1 MTRAATRGQGLAK
14 TAGKAEGTAIKRVA
28 KRCAKRPKQ
37 RVIPAVLQR
46 KPKRTDQQKQ
56 CRDDGGQGLGQSV
69 GPFALENEYRN
80 E

>member
-1 MTRAATRGQGLAK
+1 
-14 TAGKAEGTAIKRVA
+14 
-28 KRCAKRPKQ
+28 
-37 RVIPAVLQR
+37 VIPAVLQR

-69 GPFALENEYRN
+69 GPFALENENGN